1 MLFLLPPSETKRS
14 GGLNLSLQQVGTSF
28 GGLNQARESVRA
40 ALLELSSNQ
49 TLAAK
54 VLKLSAKQLHEIE
67 TNLNIDSGALMP
79 AFQRYSGTLYDA
91 LVAPGFSSA
100 QLSRLKESVLI
111 QSALF
116 GLISATDLIPAY
128 RLSATTA
135 LPDLSLRATWA
146 ASHDAAV
153 WPRLTQRPII
163 DLRSKAYVALAPIPE
178 GIESF
183 YVDVLVESSDGTRTP
198 MNHFNKKSKGLFLRA
213 VLSASKPPS
222 SLAQLAKI
230 AETANLGF
238 EVDGSTIML
247 ISDGL
252 V

>member
-1 MLFLLPPSETKRS
+1 
-14 GGLNLSLQQVGTSF
+14 
-28 GGLNQARESVRA
+28 
-40 ALLELSSNQ
+40 
-49 TLAAK
+49 
-54 VLKLSAKQLHEIE
+54 
-67 TNLNIDSGALMP
+67 
-79 AFQRYSGTLYDA
+79 
-91 LVAPGFSSA
+91 
-100 QLSRLKESVLI
+100 
-111 QSALF
+111 
-116 GLISATDLIPAY
+116 
-128 RLSATTA
+128 
-135 LPDLSLRATWA
+135 
-146 ASHDAAV
+146 
-153 WPRLTQRPII
+153 
-163 DLRSKAYVALAPIPE
+163 VALAPIPE

-213 VLSASKPPS
+213 VLSASKQPS